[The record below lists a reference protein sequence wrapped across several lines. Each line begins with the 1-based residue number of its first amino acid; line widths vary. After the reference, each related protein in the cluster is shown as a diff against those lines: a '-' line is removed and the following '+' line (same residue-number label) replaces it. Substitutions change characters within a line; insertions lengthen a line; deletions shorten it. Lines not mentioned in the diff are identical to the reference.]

1 MSSKKLINV
10 FIWLTKFNQLLNDS
24 SEQSIH
30 EMSLEGKDFWDQQ
43 IIIYLLFIKRK
54 HIQPLYDADIV
65 LVIEMNPLYFG

>member
-43 IIIYLLFIKRK
+43 IIIYGLFIKRK
-54 HIQPLYDADIV
+54 HIQPPYDADIV
-65 LVIEMNPLYFG
+65 LVNKMNPLYFG